1 MGRQNEEAWRATIDE
16 LRANPRELDQEAWLT
31 RMSAFWNPEIEFDTS
46 EVPGSDWSGVYLGRD
61 AILQLWREWL
71 AALEVFIFDYQVV
84 SAGDQVVTLIEWR
97 PREHLSASEAPVW
110 RNAWVCTFREGLMT
124 HAKLF
129 MSHPAA
135 LEAAG
140 LWE

>member
-1 MGRQNEEAWRATIDE
+1 MGRQDEAWRATIDE
-16 LRANPRELDQEAWLT
+16 LRANLRELDQEAWLT
-31 RMSAFWNPEIEFDTS
+31 RMSAFWDPEIEFDTS

-71 AALEVFIFDYQVV
+71 AALEVFIFDYEVV

-97 PREHLSASEAPVW
+97 PREHLSSSEAPVW

-140 LWE
+140 LRE